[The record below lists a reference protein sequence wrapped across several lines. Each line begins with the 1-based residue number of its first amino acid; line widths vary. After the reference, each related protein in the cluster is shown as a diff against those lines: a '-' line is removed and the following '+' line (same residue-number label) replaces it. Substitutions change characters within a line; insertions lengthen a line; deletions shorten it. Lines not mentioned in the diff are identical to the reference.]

1 MGELTVE
8 RGANQPRAEPVLLK
22 VQLGAG
28 EAVVTVT
35 QRIWGAT
42 ICPACFAVRGLLET
56 EGDASGP
63 YDQRCHCRRA
73 GEPPEDWPGFDF
85 NTYLELCRCCG
96 IEALKSGSRW
106 SAFFCSDCRTRV
118 LSFDRCHRRWIIPIG
133 RHSIMH
139 GEFLSGDEASIDE
152 HVEHFVLRAR
162 GLFAATDRLDTWA
175 SARVKQ
181 NLEALGWAAGQEAD
195 LSRYL
200 RAAQERPLDK
210 QAAFHGL
217 REHFIHPI
225 DPER

>member
-1 MGELTVE
+1 
-8 RGANQPRAEPVLLK
+8 VLLK
-22 VQLGAG
+22 VRQLGAA
-28 EAVVTVT
+28 EEVVTVT
-35 QRIWGAT
+35 QRVWGAT
-42 ICPACFAVRGLLET
+42 ICPACFACRGTLEVDGIHSGHYEQHCSCQRS
-56 EGDASGP
+56 EGSEE
-63 YDQRCHCRRA
+63 Q
-73 GEPPEDWPGFDF
+73 WPGWDF

-96 IEALKSGSRW
+96 IEAVKSGSRW
-106 SAFFCSDCRTRV
+106 SPFFCHECRARV
-118 LSFDRCHRRWIIPIG
+118 LSFDRRHRRWIIPIG

-139 GEFLSGDEASIDE
+139 GEFLGGNEALIDE

-162 GLFAATDRLDTWA
+162 GLFAATDHLDTWA

-200 RAAQERPLDK
+200 RAAQERRLDK